1 MTNSMKARWILLA
14 LSVLLLFAACAKKPA
29 PSTTGTAS
37 TGGKRLR
44 AAMVTDIAG
53 IGDRSFNE
61 SAWRG
66 LKRAEKEL
74 GAEVRYLES
83 VKLPDYEQNLRL
95 LAQQGYDVV
104 IAVGFAMED
113 ALKKVAPQFPNTIFA
128 IVDGNAPDL
137 PNCVSLK
144 FREHEGSFLVGA
156 LAGAMTK
163 TGIVGFVGGMEIPL
177 IKKFESG
184 YRAGVMTTNPRAKVL
199 VGYTGNWT
207 DSAKGK
213 ELALSQFER
222 GADIVYHASGQC
234 GLGVIEAAKKMGKGH
249 FAIGVDSDQ
258 DYIEPGFVLTSMI
271 KSVDNAVFEV
281 CREVAEGRF
290 KPGTRDMGI
299 KENGVGLSP
308 MQYTKHLVPK
318 EVLDK
323 IETLRQMIADG
334 RLNVPQS
341 EEELKGFQ
349 PPALP

>member
-1 MTNSMKARWILLA
+1 MKATWLLIVIAAIA
-14 LSVLLLFAACAKKPA
+14 LLNGCAKRSSEPTTGGA
-29 PSTTGTAS
+29 PSS
-37 TGGKRLR
+37 PKRLR

-66 LKRAEKEL
+66 LQRAEKEL

-83 VKLPDYEQNLRL
+83 AKLPDYEQNLRL
-95 LAQQGYDVV
+95 LAQQEYDVV

-163 TGIVGFVGGMEIPL
+163 TGVVGFVGGMEIPL
-177 IKKFESG
+177 IKKFEVG
-184 YRAGVMTTNPRAKVL
+184 YRAGVMTTNPKAKVL

-207 DSAKGK
+207 DTAKGK

-234 GLGVIEAAKKMGKGH
+234 GLGVIEAAKQRGKGH

-258 DYIEPGFVLTSMI
+258 DYIAPGFVLTSMI
-271 KSVDNAVFEV
+271 KGVDNAVFGV
-281 CREVAEGRF
+281 CKAVMEGTF
-290 KPGTRDMGI
+290 KPGTQDLGI

-308 MQYTKHLVPK
+308 MKYTKDLVPK
-318 EVLDK
+318 QVIER
-323 IETLRQMIADG
+323 IETLRRMIADG
-334 RLNVPQS
+334 EIKVPQS
-341 EEELKGFQ
+341 EEELHTFQ

>member
-1 MTNSMKARWILLA
+1 MSRVRWILLA
-14 LSVLLLFAACAKKPA
+14 IGGLVLLSACVKKPSGTTQAPTPAGAKK
-29 PSTTGTAS
+29 
-37 TGGKRLR
+37 LR
-44 AAMVTDIAG
+44 AGMVTDIAG

-95 LAQQGYDVV
+95 LAQQKYDVV

-113 ALKKVAPQFPNTIFA
+113 ALEKVAPQFPNTIFA
-128 IVDGNAPDL
+128 IVDGNAPNV
-137 PNCVSLK
+137 PNVVSLK

-177 IKKFESG
+177 IKKFEAG
-184 YRAGVMTTNPRAKVL
+184 YRAGVMTTNPRARVL

-207 DSAKGK
+207 DTAKGK

-234 GLGVIEAAKKMGKGH
+234 GLGVIEAAKKAGKGH

-258 DYIEPGFVLTSMI
+258 DYIAPGFVLTSMI
-271 KSVDNAVFEV
+271 KSVDNAVFQVCKEV
-281 CREVAEGRF
+281 VEGKF
-290 KPGTRDMGI
+290 QPGTRDLGI
-299 KENGVGLSP
+299 KENGVGISP
-308 MQYTKHLVPK
+308 MRYTKHLVPK
-318 EVLDK
+318 QVLDK
-323 IETLRQMIADG
+323 IETLRQMIAEDK
-334 RLNVPQS
+334 LKVPQS
-341 EEELKGFQ
+341 EEELKTFQ
-349 PPALP
+349 PPTLP

>member
-1 MTNSMKARWILLA
+1 MRKAAHLLWLLGALILL
-14 LSVLLLFAACAKKPA
+14 SACAKKSTPPA
-29 PSTTGTAS
+29 SGQAPTGE
-37 TGGKRLR
+37 KRLR

-66 LKRAEKEL
+66 LQRAEKEL

-83 VKLPDYEQNLRL
+83 AKLPDYERNLRL
-95 LAQQGYDVV
+95 LAQQGYNVV
-104 IAVGFAMED
+104 VAVGFAMED
-113 ALKKVAPQFPNTIFA
+113 ALKKVAPQFPNVVFA

-163 TGIVGFVGGMEIPL
+163 TGTVGFVGGMEIPL
-177 IKKFESG
+177 IKKFEAG
-184 YRAGVMTTNPRAKVL
+184 YRAGVMTTNPQAKVL

-207 DSAKGK
+207 DTAKGK

-234 GLGVIEAAKKMGKGH
+234 GLGVIEAAKERGKGH

-258 DYIEPGFVLTSMI
+258 DYIAPGFVLTSMI
-271 KSVDNAVFEV
+271 KGVDNAVFEV
-281 CREVAEGRF
+281 CKSVKEGTF
-290 KPGTRDMGI
+290 QPGTRDLGI

-308 MQYTKHLVPK
+308 MQYTKHLVPQQ
-318 EVLDK
+318 VLDK

-334 RLNVPQS
+334 RLKVPQS

-349 PPALP
+349 PPVLP

>member
-1 MTNSMKARWILLA
+1 MKAARILLA
-14 LSVLLLFAACAKKPA
+14 LSIIGLLTSCARQTQK
-29 PSTTGTAS
+29 SGAS
-37 TGGKRLR
+37 TPENGKTLR

-66 LKRAEKEL
+66 LQRAQKEL

-83 VKLPDYEQNLRL
+83 AKLPDYEQNLRL
-95 LAQQGYDVV
+95 LANQGYDVV
-104 IAVGFAMED
+104 VAVGFAMED
-113 ALKKVAPQFPNTIFA
+113 ALKKVAPQFPNVKFA

-144 FREHEGSFLVGA
+144 FREHEGSYLVGA

-163 TGIVGFVGGMEIPL
+163 TGTVGFVGGMAIPL
-177 IKKFESG
+177 IKKFEVG
-184 YRAGVMTTNPRAKVL
+184 YRAGVMTTNPKAKVL
-199 VGYTGNWT
+199 IGYTGNWT

-234 GLGVIEAAKKMGKGH
+234 GLGVIEAAKARGKGH

-258 DYIEPGFVLTSMI
+258 DYIAPGFVLTSMI
-271 KSVDNAVFEV
+271 KGVDNAVFEV
-281 CREVAEGRF
+281 CKAAVEGTF
-290 KPGTRDMGI
+290 QSGTRDLGI
-299 KENGVGLSP
+299 KENGVGISP

-318 EVLDK
+318 EILDK
-323 IETLRQMIADG
+323 IETLRQTIAEDK
-334 RLNVPQS
+334 LKVPQT
-341 EEELKGFQ
+341 EEELKAFQ
-349 PPALP
+349 QQTNP

>member
-1 MTNSMKARWILLA
+1 MSRVRWILLA
-14 LSVLLLFAACAKKPA
+14 IGGLVLLSACAKKPSA
-29 PSTTGTAS
+29 TTQTPTP
-37 TGGKRLR
+37 TGAKKLR

-95 LAQQGYDVV
+95 LAQQKYDVV

-113 ALKKVAPQFPNTIFA
+113 ALEKVAPQFPNTIFA
-128 IVDGNAPDL
+128 IVDGNAPNL

-177 IKKFESG
+177 IKKFEAG
-184 YRAGVMTTNPRAKVL
+184 YRAGVMTTNPRARVL

-207 DSAKGK
+207 DTAKGK

-234 GLGVIEAAKKMGKGH
+234 GLGVIEAAKKAGKGH

-258 DYIEPGFVLTSMI
+258 DYIAPGFVLTSMI
-271 KSVDNAVFEV
+271 KSVDNAVFQVCQEV
-281 CREVAEGRF
+281 VEGKF
-290 KPGTRDMGI
+290 QPGTRDLGI
-299 KENGVGLSP
+299 KENGVGISP

-318 EVLDK
+318 QVLDK
-323 IETLRQMIADG
+323 IETLRQMIAEDKMK
-334 RLNVPQS
+334 VPQS
-341 EEELKGFQ
+341 EEELKTFQ
-349 PPALP
+349 PPTLP

>member
-1 MTNSMKARWILLA
+1 MRLRGTLL
-14 LSVLLLFAACAKKPA
+14 LLGVLVLFAACAKKPTA
-29 PSTTGTAS
+29 PTAATAPAGT
-37 TGGKRLR
+37 KKLR
-44 AAMVTDIAG
+44 AGMVTDIAG

-66 LKRAEKEL
+66 LQRAEKEL

-83 VKLPDYEQNLRL
+83 AKLPDYEQNLRL
-95 LAQQGYDVV
+95 LAQQKYDVV

-113 ALKKVAPQFPNTIFA
+113 ALEKVAPQFPNTIFA

-156 LAGAMTK
+156 LAGAMTR
-163 TGIVGFVGGMEIPL
+163 TGTVGFVGGMEIPL
-177 IKKFESG
+177 IKKFEAG
-184 YRAGVMTTNPRAKVL
+184 YRTGVMTTNPRAKVL

-207 DSAKGK
+207 DTAKGK

-234 GLGVIEAAKKMGKGH
+234 GLGVIEAAKKAGKGH

-258 DYIEPGFVLTSMI
+258 DYIAPGFVLTSMI
-271 KSVDNAVFEV
+271 KSVDNAVFQV
-281 CREVAEGRF
+281 CKEVAEGGF
-290 KPGTRDMGI
+290 QSGTRDLGI

-318 EVLDK
+318 PVLDK

-334 RLNVPQS
+334 KLRVPQS

-349 PPALP
+349 LPALP

>member
-1 MTNSMKARWILLA
+1 MRKAAHLLWLLGALILL
-14 LSVLLLFAACAKKPA
+14 SACAKKSTPPA
-29 PSTTGTAS
+29 SGQAPTGE
-37 TGGKRLR
+37 KRLR

-66 LKRAEKEL
+66 LQRAEKEL

-83 VKLPDYEQNLRL
+83 AKLPDYERNLRL
-95 LAQQGYDVV
+95 LAQQGYNVV
-104 IAVGFAMED
+104 VAVGFAMED
-113 ALKKVAPQFPNTIFA
+113 ALKKVAPQFPNVVFA

-163 TGIVGFVGGMEIPL
+163 TGTVGFVGGMEIPL
-177 IKKFESG
+177 IKKFEAG
-184 YRAGVMTTNPRAKVL
+184 YRAGVMTTNPQAKVL

-207 DSAKGK
+207 DTAKGK

-234 GLGVIEAAKKMGKGH
+234 GLGVIEAAKERGKGH

-258 DYIEPGFVLTSMI
+258 DYIAPGFVLTSMI
-271 KSVDNAVFEV
+271 KGVDNAVFEV
-281 CREVAEGRF
+281 CKSVKEGTF
-290 KPGTRDMGI
+290 QPGTRDLGI

-308 MQYTKHLVPK
+308 MQYTKHLVPQQ
-318 EVLDK
+318 VLNK

-334 RLNVPQS
+334 RLKVPQS

-349 PPALP
+349 PPVLP

>member
-1 MTNSMKARWILLA
+1 MKATRILLILGVLA
-14 LSVLLLFAACAKKPA
+14 LFSACARRSPQ
-29 PSTTGTAS
+29 PTTGGAPAE
-37 TGGKRLR
+37 GKRLR

-66 LKRAEKEL
+66 LQRAEKEL

-83 VKLPDYEQNLRL
+83 AKLPDYEQNLRL

-104 IAVGFAMED
+104 VAVGFAMED

-163 TGIVGFVGGMEIPL
+163 TGTVGFVGGMEIPL

-184 YRAGVMTTNPRAKVL
+184 YRAGVMTTNPKAKVL

-207 DSAKGK
+207 DTAKGK

-234 GLGVIEAAKKMGKGH
+234 GLGVIEAAKQRGKGH

-258 DYIEPGFVLTSMI
+258 DYIAPGFVLTSMI
-271 KSVDNAVFEV
+271 KSVDNAVFGV
-281 CREVAEGRF
+281 CKAVKEGTF
-290 KPGTRDMGI
+290 QPGTQDLGI

-308 MQYTKHLVPK
+308 MKYTKHLVPQ

-334 RLNVPQS
+334 RLKVPQS
-341 EEELKGFQ
+341 EEELKSFQ
-349 PPALP
+349 PPAMP

>member
-1 MTNSMKARWILLA
+1 MRVAQFLLIIGVLA
-14 LSVLLLFAACAKKPA
+14 LLSACAKKADEP
-29 PSTTGTAS
+29 S
-37 TGGKRLR
+37 TGGAPSATKRLR

-66 LKRAEKEL
+66 LQRAEKEL

-83 VKLPDYEQNLRL
+83 AKLPDYEQNLRL
-95 LAQQGYDVV
+95 LAQQKYDVV
-104 IAVGFAMED
+104 VAVGFAMED

-163 TGIVGFVGGMEIPL
+163 TGTVGFVGGMEIPL
-177 IKKFESG
+177 IKKFEAG
-184 YRAGVMTTNPRAKVL
+184 YRAGVMTTNPKAKVL

-207 DSAKGK
+207 DTSKGK
-213 ELALSQFER
+213 ELALSQYER

-234 GLGVIEAAKKMGKGH
+234 GLGVIEAAKQRGKGH

-258 DYIEPGFVLTSMI
+258 DYIAPGFVLTSMI
-271 KSVDNAVFEV
+271 KGVDNAVFGV
-281 CREVAEGRF
+281 CKAVAEGTF
-290 KPGTRDMGI
+290 QPGTQDLGI
-299 KENGVGLSP
+299 KENGVGISP
-308 MQYTKHLVPK
+308 MKYTKPLVPA

-323 IETLRQMIADG
+323 IENLRQMIADG
-334 RLNVPQS
+334 KLQVPQS
-341 EEELKGFQ
+341 EEELRTFQ

>member
-1 MTNSMKARWILLA
+1 VRRMH
-14 LSVLLLFAACAKKPA
+14 LLLVFSALVLFSACAKKPSA
-29 PSTTGTAS
+29 PTSGEAPV
-37 TGGKRLR
+37 GEKKKLR

-66 LKRAEKEL
+66 LQRAQKEL
-74 GAEVRYLES
+74 GAEVRFLES
-83 VKLPDYEQNLRL
+83 AKLPDYEQNLRL
-95 LAQQGYDVV
+95 LAQQKYDVV

-113 ALKKVAPQFPNTIFA
+113 ALKKVAPQFPNVVFA

-144 FREHEGSFLVGA
+144 FREQEGSFLVGA

-163 TGIVGFVGGMEIPL
+163 TNVVGFVGGMEIPL
-177 IKKFESG
+177 IKKFEAG
-184 YRAGVMTTNPRAKVL
+184 YRAGVMTTNPKAKVL

-234 GLGVIEAAKKMGKGH
+234 GLGVIEAAKARGKGH

-258 DYIEPGFVLTSMI
+258 DYLAPGFVLTSMI

-281 CREVAEGRF
+281 CKSVQEGTF
-290 KPGTRDMGI
+290 QPGTRDLGI

-308 MQYTKHLVPK
+308 MQYTKHLVPQQ
-318 EVLDK
+318 VLDK
-323 IETLRQMIADG
+323 IETLRQMIAEG
-334 RLNVPQS
+334 KLKVPQS
-341 EEELKGFQ
+341 EEELKAFQ